1 MGVDIEPNFGPDRAG
16 DIKHS
21 NADISKAK
29 ELLGYDPDWSFDRG
43 IQAAIAWYKEN
54 L

>member
-1 MGVDIEPNFGPDRAG
+1 MPG

-21 NADISKAK
+21 NADISKA
-29 ELLGYDPDWSFDRG
+29 ENILRYLPEYDVDKGLDK
-43 IQAAIAWYKEN
+43 AIDWYKRN